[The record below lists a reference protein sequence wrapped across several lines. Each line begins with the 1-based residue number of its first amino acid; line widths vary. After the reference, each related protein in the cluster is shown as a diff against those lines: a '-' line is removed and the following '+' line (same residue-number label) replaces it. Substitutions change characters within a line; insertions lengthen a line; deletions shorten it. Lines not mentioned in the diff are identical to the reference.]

1 MPVVAQVAA
10 EYEGRVDFVAVAGR
24 SDLASTAAE
33 ADALFGDGLKWGLDD
48 SIWDLYGA
56 RYQPITFAITADG
69 RVADTWYG
77 ALGASEIRT
86 VLDGLLTSS

>member
-1 MPVVAQVAA
+1 MPVVDQVAA
-10 EYEGRVDFVAVAGR
+10 EYQGQVDFVAIAGR

-33 ADALFGDGLKWGLDD
+33 ADRLFGDNLIWGLDD

-69 RVADTWYG
+69 KIANTWYG
-77 ALGASEIRT
+77 IVGANEMRT
-86 VLDGLLTSS
+86 VIDGLLQEA